1 MSSENLAEAQRYWEN
16 DSALMD
22 TLIQGLV
29 SPSFAATL
37 KEDILKNP
45 QSFGLG
51 AYDASPDAPPQYLGG
66 RLAMHLRRSKEIY
79 VDGWVRNKA
88 AESRKLLCE
97 QYSYCTK
104 RQDMDGVTLAAT
116 IADTLFVTAT
126 NIPIP
131 VASIAVYL
139 VKKKILDELCGCDAT
154 KAAEEVSDAAA
165 QRKRK
170 SRSRKS
176 SEGHRSA

>member
-1 MSSENLAEAQRYWEN
+1 MNSENLAEAQRYWES
-16 DSALMD
+16 DGALMD

-104 RQDMDGVTLAAT
+104 RQDMDGVMLAAT
-116 IADTLFVTAT
+116 IADTLFVSTT

-139 VKKKILDELCGCDAT
+139 VKKKILDELCGCGAIKVEDI
-154 KAAEEVSDAAA
+154 KAVAAPQEHKTA
-165 QRKRK
+165 PPTSGQTP
-170 SRSRKS
+170 
-176 SEGHRSA
+176 ETV